1 LTLSFVRLRQRELA
15 VRRAL
20 GASEGRLACQLLVLS
35 MLLGILG
42 VSAGL
47 LTALPLLKLL
57 LLLLPPE
64 FPRAESIRLDAPL
77 WLLSSLAAAAAI
89 ALFATATAL
98 SGRSP
103 RPASTSMALE
113 ARSTPRSRSGALVAA
128 EVAFALALGVV
139 ALLAIR
145 SFNGLRHVD
154 LGFSSEGVLV
164 ARVAVPD
171 SSPPARQRELFD
183 TLLERFRALPEVTA
197 AGRISARPF

>member
-1 LTLSFVRLRQRELA
+1 LVIARLQDGVAPETAGAELASLARALEAASLSNRGWSASLVPLQRQIVGETRGHLVVVLAAAGLLLAPGGPHVAILTLSFVRLRQRELA

-77 WLLSSLAAAAAI
+77 WLLSS
-89 ALFATATAL
+89 
-98 SGRSP
+98 
-103 RPASTSMALE
+103 
-113 ARSTPRSRSGALVAA
+113 
-128 EVAFALALGVV
+128 
-139 ALLAIR
+139 
-145 SFNGLRHVD
+145 
-154 LGFSSEGVLV
+154 
-164 ARVAVPD
+164 
-171 SSPPARQRELFD
+171 
-183 TLLERFRALPEVTA
+183 
-197 AGRISARPF
+197 